1 MVLSIDNVTVLI
13 IMVIYGIVSG
23 SSAIILKIGISR
35 AGGININNFLQ
46 DFGPA
51 FHRLV
56 TTPVWIVG
64 GIAAISG
71 FIIYTVALN
80 VYDVSV
86 VKPLVNTNLLFTF
99 LLAYLVFKEHLSRI
113 EWFGIIILVTG
124 LILAAFSP
132 SVQSTEKMNIPLLL
146 AFLPLTIVMMVL
158 MVSIMFVSDKKG
170 HPELIFPIFS
180 GSFYGLGT
188 FFTKS
193 SLIGLKQLNSGDPVL
208 ISMCFYSVIMFLVT
222 YAFAIIAQQFAFE
235 RGRLSIV
242 SPIANSLSV
251 SFSFIGAYFV
261 FYEDLIVPIDGVF
274 VFQSFFKV
282 IGVICILIALL
293 ILRREITPK
302 YKLNLE
308 DEIL

>member
-170 HPELIFPIFS
+170 HPELIFGNIF
-180 GSFYGLGT
+180 Y
-188 FFTKS
+188 
-193 SLIGLKQLNSGDPVL
+193 
-208 ISMCFYSVIMFLVT
+208 
-222 YAFAIIAQQFAFE
+222 
-235 RGRLSIV
+235 
-242 SPIANSLSV
+242 
-251 SFSFIGAYFV
+251 
-261 FYEDLIVPIDGVF
+261 
-274 VFQSFFKV
+274 
-282 IGVICILIALL
+282 
-293 ILRREITPK
+293 
-302 YKLNLE
+302 
-308 DEIL
+308 